1 MMTTPTHI
9 PVALERTLELLAPAL
24 QEPGALVVD
33 MTVGLGGHAEALLD
47 HFPHIQ
53 LLGIDRDPRALALSA
68 ERLAPHSDRLTLVH
82 ARYDE
87 LADVLS
93 QHYPSTPVRGILL
106 DAGVSSMQLDLPER
120 GFSYM
125 AAGELDMR
133 MNQESGR
140 SAADLVNSL
149 SEAELADLFRRY
161 GDEPLALRY
170 ARAIVTARAD
180 RRITTT
186 DQLVNIL
193 DAATP
198 AAHTRRGHSAK
209 RVFQAL
215 RVAVNNELESL
226 EAALPQALD
235 ALDVG
240 GRIVVLSY
248 QSGEDRLVKHLIERR
263 ASVQTP
269 VDVPVVPE
277 SDQPTMRWVVK
288 GPESASAAEQE
299 TNPRSQSVRL
309 RAAEKI
315 RREVGS

>member
-33 MTVGLGGHAEALLD
+33 MTVGLGGHAEALLQT
-47 HFPHIQ
+47 FPHIH
-53 LLGIDRDPRALALSA
+53 LLGIDRDPRALELST
-68 ERLAPHSDRLTLVH
+68 ERLAPQSDRLTLVH

-93 QHYPSTPVRGILL
+93 QHYPSAPVRGILL
-106 DAGVSSMQLDLPER
+106 DAGVSSMQLDVAER

-125 AAGELDMR
+125 AAGALDMR
-133 MNQESGR
+133 MNQEVGE
-140 SAADLVNSL
+140 SAADLINSL

-161 GDEPLALRY
+161 GDEPLATRY
-170 ARAIVTARAD
+170 ARAIVAARVE
-180 RRITTT
+180 RPITTT
-186 DQLVNIL
+186 DQLVEIL
-193 DAATP
+193 DQATP
-198 AAHTRRGHSAK
+198 QAHTRRGHSAK

-215 RVAVNNELESL
+215 RIAVNKELESL

-248 QSGEDRLVKHLIERR
+248 QSGEDRLVKHLIEKRV
-263 ASVQTP
+263 SVQTP
-269 VDVPVVPE
+269 VDLPVVPE
-277 SDQPTMRWVVK
+277 ADQPTMRWVVK
-288 GPESASAAEQE
+288 GPESATAAEQE

>member
-9 PVALERTLELLAPAL
+9 PVALERTRELLAPAL

-33 MTVGLGGHAEALLD
+33 MTVGLGGHAEALLEL
-47 HFPHIQ
+47 FPHIR
-53 LLGIDRDPRALALSA
+53 LLGIDRDPRALELSR
-68 ERLAPHSDRLTLVH
+68 ERLVPHSDRLTLVH

-93 QHYPSTPVRGILL
+93 RHYPSTPVRGILL

-133 MNQESGR
+133 MNQESGQ
-140 SAADLVNSL
+140 SAADLINSL
-149 SEAELADLFRRY
+149 TDTELADLFRRY
-161 GDEPLALRY
+161 GDEPLATRY
-170 ARAIVTARAD
+170 ARAIVAARAD
-180 RRITTT
+180 GPIRTT
-186 DQLVNIL
+186 DELVEIL
-193 DAATP
+193 DRATP
-198 AAHTRRGHSAK
+198 QAHQRRGHSAK

-215 RVAVNNELESL
+215 RIAVNNELDSL

-248 QSGEDRLVKHLIERR
+248 QSGEDRLVKHLIEQRV
-263 ASVQTP
+263 SVQTP
-269 VDVPVVPE
+269 VDLPIVPE
-277 SDQPTMRWVVK
+277 ADQPTMRWVVK

-299 TNPRSQSVRL
+299 SNPRSQSVRL

-315 RREVGS
+315 RREVGL

>member
-33 MTVGLGGHAEALLD
+33 MTVGLGGHAEALVEN
-47 HFPHIQ
+47 FPHIH
-53 LLGIDRDPRALALSA
+53 LLGIDRDPRALAIST
-68 ERLAPHSDRLTLVH
+68 ERLAPHSNRVTLVH

-87 LADVLS
+87 LAEVLA
-93 QHYPSTPVRGILL
+93 QHHPSTPVRGIVL
-106 DAGVSSMQLDLPER
+106 DAGVSSMQLDIPER

-133 MNQESGR
+133 MDQESGQ
-140 SAADLVNSL
+140 SAADLINSL
-149 SEAELADLFRRY
+149 SEKDLAGLFRRY
-161 GDEPLALRY
+161 GDEPLATRY
-170 ARAIVTARAD
+170 ARAIVAARAD
-180 RRITTT
+180 GQIRTT
-186 DQLVNIL
+186 DQLVGIL
-193 DAATP
+193 DRATP
-198 AAHTRRGHSAK
+198 QAHTRRGHSAK

-215 RVAVNNELESL
+215 RIAVNNELESL

-248 QSGEDRLVKHLIERR
+248 QSGEDRLVKHLIEQR
-263 ASVQTP
+263 VVVHTP
-269 VDVPVVPE
+269 VEVPIVPE
-277 SDQPTMRWVVK
+277 ADQPTMRWVVK

-315 RREVGS
+315 RREVAS